1 MTIFLWVVGIHLV
14 ELILFLGYL
23 LIKKN
28 QALEQVA
35 ISQQQQIEA
44 ISILIGRMNES
55 FQQLDD
61 KVWIGE
67 DQELQTIF
75 NEMKEIQKVLDSL
88 K

>member
-1 MTIFLWVVGIHLV
+1 MEILLWVVGIHLV
-14 ELILFLGYL
+14 EIIGLLGYL

-28 QALEQVA
+28 QKLEQIAV
-35 ISQQQQIEA
+35 SQQQQIDA
-44 ISILIGRMNES
+44 ISVLIGQMSNA

-61 KVWIGE
+61 KVWVNE

-75 NEMKEIQKVLDSL
+75 TELKEIQKVLDSI